1 MYISHLTSHIEQSS
15 RTATYYYLPCI
26 YACTICATYFAKQ
39 ATHLGLPKRE
49 YLVKNEWSGS
59 RWLIFTVTNV
69 CIRNRYKNAREA
81 KIKCKQTNRQLEKE
95 ILKWWCYRVQWKTL
109 QTSFSLSS
117 IILLTTDQCDQLKLS
132 D

>member
-49 YLVKNEWSGS
+49 YLVKNDVEADGWYLLLQMFVSA
-59 RWLIFTVTNV
+59 TVT
-69 CIRNRYKNAREA
+69 
-81 KIKCKQTNRQLEKE
+81 KIHGAEN
-95 ILKWWCYRVQWKTL
+95 
-109 QTSFSLSS
+109 
-117 IILLTTDQCDQLKLS
+117 
-132 D
+132 